1 MNSQDDNETKARL
14 LGLEMFRKAS
24 QSFPGDSVIENL
36 PASAG
41 DMGSIP
47 DPERSHMPW
56 RV

>member
-56 RV
+56 DN